1 MGSPNSRRGR
11 LPTAEKERR
20 RLAVLDATEAAL
32 IDEGYD
38 AVTMLAIAKRAG
50 ASKETL
56 YAWFGSRDGLFSAL
70 IEHNAD
76 QSAEVIEK
84 ALAAD
89 RPPAD
94 VLTRF
99 AVGLLT
105 LLMSPGSV
113 ALNRAAMQSP
123 DLSNR
128 LLTSGRHRVGPLVEI
143 YLARLHQA
151 GKITAPNPADAFE
164 TLYGL
169 VVRDSQIRVLLGEDP
184 PGNAAITRHAKAA
197 VDQFLQLVSA

>member
-1 MGSPNSRRGR
+1 MGSPKSHRGR
-11 LPTAEKERR
+11 LPAAEKERR

-70 IEHNAD
+70 IERNAD
-76 QSAEVIEK
+76 RSVAGIEK

-89 RPPAD
+89 RPPAE

-105 LLMSPGSV
+105 LLTSPGSV
-113 ALNRAAMQSP
+113 ALNRAAMHSP
-123 DLSNR
+123 ELSDR
-128 LLTSGRHRVGPLVEI
+128 VLTSGRHRVGPLVES
-143 YLARLHQA
+143 YLAQLDQV
-151 GKITAPNPADAFE
+151 GKIRARNPADAFE

-169 VVRDSQIRVLLGEDP
+169 VVRDTQIRVLLGEAA
-184 PGNAAITRHAKAA
+184 PGSAAITRRAKAA
-197 VDQFLQLVSA
+197 VDQFLQLVST